1 MMTILNCISLL
12 MIAVSLLVA
21 VFHPRIKFPIHI
33 DIIMFIVGISAAA
46 IFINTVLGMDMH
58 GHLQNAEVLMRF
70 GCACLI
76 AIFVCNNYGSA
87 KK

>member
-1 MMTILNCISLL
+1 MMTILNCVSLL
-12 MIAVSLLVA
+12 MIALSLLIA
-21 VFHPRIKFPIHI
+21 VFHPKIRFPIHI
-33 DIIMFIVGISAAA
+33 DVIMFVVAISAAA

-76 AIFVCNNYGSA
+76 AIFVCKNYRSA
-87 KK
+87 NK